1 MGVKRCW
8 VEISGADRA
17 ELEQWLRAQSIPQ
30 ALATR
35 ARVVLGSAAGESVRG
50 LAARLGVTQTTV
62 CLWRRR
68 YRSAGLDGLRT
79 KPRMGRPR
87 RITSA
92 KEQAVISA
100 TLRKPKAATHWS
112 ARRLAK
118 EVRLSPATVHRIW
131 QKYGLQPHRVE
142 SFKFSRDPEFDGK
155 LADIVGLYLDPPER
169 ALVLC
174 VDEKSQIQALN
185 RTQPALP
192 MWPGLPARM
201 THDYTRHGTTSLF
214 AALEVASGKVHGRCF
229 KRHTHVEF
237 IAFLESLAKRYPR
250 LELHLICDNYGTHKH
265 PAVVHWLAAHPRF
278 HLHFTPTSASLTSLV
293 EPWFAL
299 ITSHAIRRGSF
310 DSVRR
315 LQRTILRYLAD
326 CNDHAQ
332 PFRWM
337 KPPPKSNAASI
348 MLNLFPVLNTRE
360 RLARRGKRSASQSDH
375 VRRRP

>member
-1 MGVKRCW
+1 MLGGNKRSRSSR
-8 VEISGADRA
+8 VGA
-17 ELEQWLRAQSIPQ
+17 WLGAQSIPQ

-118 EVRLSPATVHRIW
+118 QVGLSPATVHRIW

-142 SFKFSRDPEFDGK
+142 TFKFSCDPQFDAK

-192 MWPGLPARM
+192 MWPGLPVRM
-201 THDYTRHGTTSLF
+201 THDYVRHGTTSLF
-214 AALEVASGKVHGRCF
+214 AALEVASGKVHGRCYR
-229 KRHTHVEF
+229 RHHDWAGGKGSACE
-237 IAFLESLAKRYPR
+237 RG
-250 LELHLICDNYGTHKH
+250 D
-265 PAVVHWLAAHPRF
+265 
-278 HLHFTPTSASLTSLV
+278 ASLLRAARAGSQAAPRCPL
-293 EPWFAL
+293 
-299 ITSHAIRRGSF
+299 RRTGASPANLDLTLLRTTFKFGS
-310 DSVRR
+310 
-315 LQRTILRYLAD
+315 
-326 CNDHAQ
+326 
-332 PFRWM
+332 
-337 KPPPKSNAASI
+337 
-348 MLNLFPVLNTRE
+348 
-360 RLARRGKRSASQSDH
+360 
-375 VRRRP
+375 

>member
-1 MGVKRCW
+1 MAVGFKVA
-8 VEISGADRA
+8 EADRA
-17 ELEQWLRAQSIPQ
+17 MLESWLRAP
-30 ALATR
+30 
-35 ARVVLGSAAGESVRG
+35 SVAQG
-50 LAARLGVTQTTV
+50 LALRAKVILASARGEGVRPLARRLGVSPNTV
-62 CLWRRR
+62 AVWRRR
-68 YRSAGLDGLRT
+68 YRSLGLAGLRT
-79 KPRMGRPR
+79 KPRAGRPR

-100 TLRKPKAATHWS
+100 TLRQPKGATHWS

-118 EVRLSPATVHRIW
+118 GVGLSSATVHRIW

-142 SFKFSRDPEFDGK
+142 TFKFSRDPEFDAK

-229 KRHTHVEF
+229 QRHTHVEF
-237 IAFLESLAKRYPR
+237 IAFLESLARRYPTR
-250 LELHLICDNYGTHKH
+250 ELHLICDNYGTHKH
-265 PAVVHWLAAHPRF
+265 PAVREWLAAHPRF
-278 HLHFTPTSASLTSLV
+278 HLHFTPTSASWLNLV
-293 EPWFAL
+293 ERWFAL
-299 ITSHAIRRGSF
+299 ITGQAIRRGSF

-315 LQRTILRYLAD
+315 LERAIMRWLAHW
-326 CNDHAQ
+326 NDHAR
-332 PFRWM
+332 PFRWT
-337 KPPPKSNAASI
+337 KSAAAIRRS
-348 MLNLFPVLNTRE
+348 LNNVTAIYE
-360 RLARRGKRSASQSDH
+360 T
-375 VRRRP
+375 